1 MTTSINTTDAFAA
14 LDKYAG
20 AMDSARGALVKALG
34 KAGITTLE
42 EARPVAMQWVS
53 ARTKCRIVSGSGKA
67 TGRMVLD
74 ATHPKYEAAKKSL
87 QRVMEAFAPKAPKAS
102 KAKSGKPTA
111 NKTDAVKVL
120 LTRYQ
125 ALSRAEKAR
134 FLAAI

>member
-1 MTTSINTTDAFAA
+1 MTTLINTTAAFIA
-14 LDKYAG
+14 LDKFAG
-20 AMDSARGALVKALG
+20 TMDGARVTLVKALG

-42 EARPVAMQWVS
+42 DARPVAMQWVS
-53 ARTKCRIVSGSGKA
+53 ARTKCRIVSGAGKA

-87 QRVMEAFAPKAPKAS
+87 QRVMDAFAPKAKT
-102 KAKSGKPTA
+102 GTPTA
-111 NKTDAVKVL
+111 HKADAVKVL

>member
-87 QRVMEAFAPKAPKAS
+87 QRVMDAFAPKA
-102 KAKSGKPTA
+102 KSGTSTA
-111 NKTDAVKVL
+111 NKSDPIKL
-120 LTRYQ
+120 LVTRYQ
-125 ALSRAEKAR
+125 ALTKAEQKR
-134 FLAAI
+134 FLASI